1 MKRTIELQRKQDM
14 DAIEAKKQRNQK
26 MIAEVEASNRI
37 ALQKKQ
43 EKVQREKEEDLKI
56 FKYNQEV
63 IAKEEARI
71 ADELRIKEEK
81 ELEI

>member
-37 ALQKKQ
+37 AL
-43 EKVQREKEEDLKI
+43 
-56 FKYNQEV
+56 
-63 IAKEEARI
+63 
-71 ADELRIKEEK
+71 
-81 ELEI
+81 